1 MQLNENIYEYK
12 VILSALNLKTNGRR
26 MSSLRSVSILYLQLM
41 KNCHIASHHYAK
53 ELYFGKPSE

>member
-12 VILSALNLKTNGRR
+12 VILSALNLKTNERGMR
-26 MSSLRSVSILYLQLM
+26 SLRSVSILYLQLM

-53 ELYFGKPSE
+53 ALYF